1 MIMKKR
7 SGYKVVIKILD
18 GISEIF
24 LKICQEDYDDEVIIQ
39 CDKIITAI
47 NRLKGI
53 IKRKAKIKEK

>member
-24 LKICQEDYDDEVIIQ
+24 LKLCQEDYDDEIMLQ

-47 NRLKGI
+47 NRLRGI
-53 IKRKAKIKEK
+53 IKRKVRIKEK

>member
-1 MIMKKR
+1 MKKR

-24 LKICQEDYDDEVIIQ
+24 LKLCQEDYDNEIMLQ
-39 CDKIITAI
+39 CDKVITAI

-53 IKRKAKIKEK
+53 IKRKAKVKEK

>member
-1 MIMKKR
+1 MKKR

-18 GISEIF
+18 GICEIF
-24 LKICQEDYDDEVIIQ
+24 LKLCQEDYDNEIMLQ

-53 IKRKAKIKEK
+53 IKRKARIKEK